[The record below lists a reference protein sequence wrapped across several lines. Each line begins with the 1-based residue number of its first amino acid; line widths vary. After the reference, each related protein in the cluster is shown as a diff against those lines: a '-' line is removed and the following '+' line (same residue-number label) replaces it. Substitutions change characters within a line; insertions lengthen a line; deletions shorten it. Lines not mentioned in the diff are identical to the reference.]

1 MDLSVNAARIKMR
14 SPDNVSLSGPL
25 QVTAVAQM
33 KWMVDLN
40 TGLKFPHPSTYCSR
54 RPIQLECVK
63 SGNEDASHQCVCRH
77 PGHTKAKTVR
87 GDVTLWIRGSDA
99 NLGVLLKRHWY
110 LTVTAHQSSNV
121 VISAHMCLISRQLI
135 VLQCPSLIKIYWGS
149 FKQCS
154 LFYLA
159 FYLNMNTIKVFTM
172 TCLTRGKLYI
182 YIYIYI

>member
-77 PGHTKAKTVR
+77 P
-87 GDVTLWIRGSDA
+87 VTQRPRLSEETSPSGSEE
-99 NLGVLLKRHWY
+99 VMP
-110 LTVTAHQSSNV
+110 
-121 VISAHMCLISRQLI
+121 I
-135 VLQCPSLIKIYWGS
+135 
-149 FKQCS
+149 
-154 LFYLA
+154 
-159 FYLNMNTIKVFTM
+159 
-172 TCLTRGKLYI
+172 
-182 YIYIYI
+182 